1 MPDFRIG
8 LCYDFRNP
16 PDSGISMPD
25 LYAEVMDQIAWADGV
40 GVDLIWFT
48 EHHFVDDG
56 YLPSWI
62 PVAAAAAARTR
73 RVRFSSDVCLLPF
86 NNPVRLAEDLA
97 VLDNLSNGRVEI
109 GVGLG
114 YAPHEFHGFGLPVAR
129 RVSMSDEAIEVLRLC
144 FSGER
149 FSFKGK
155 RYEFNN
161 VLITPGYVQAGGP
174 PLWVA
179 AMSRAG
185 ALRAARYG
193 CHLLPQGDST
203 HTLDVWRDALDS
215 AQQALQDYRVG
226 IIRSVLVTDDAARDW
241 PAVRESER
249 YRMQIYQRFFAA
261 SGEGFGNS
269 NRVPQNW
276 IVGDVQTC
284 VDSIVAF
291 VKNFGITDL
300 VTWAA
305 PPGLHPQVMN
315 ASLERLIREV
325 VPAVRA
331 RLAA

>member
-16 PDSGISMPD
+16 PDSGIAMPA
-25 LYAEVMDQIAWADGV
+25 LYAEVMDQIAWADAIGF
-40 GVDLIWFT
+40 DLIWFT

-155 RYEFNN
+155 RYEFND
-161 VLITPGYVQAGGP
+161 VRITPGYVQAGGP

-185 ALRAARYG
+185 AVRAARYG
-193 CHLLPQGDST
+193 CHLLPQGDRT
-203 HTLDVWRDALDS
+203 QTLDVWRDALDTT
-215 AQQALQDYRVG
+215 QQGAQDYRVG
-226 IIRSVLVTDDAARDW
+226 IIRSVLVTDDAERDW
-241 PAVRESER
+241 PAVRASER
-249 YRMQIYQRFFAA
+249 YRMQIYARFFAA
-261 SGEGFGNS
+261 SGEGFGNTH
-269 NRVPQNW
+269 RIPQSW
-276 IVGDVQTC
+276 IVGNVQSC
-284 VDSIVAF
+284 VDTIVAF
-291 VKNFGITDL
+291 IKDYGVTDL

-331 RLAA
+331 RIR